1 MFVSDRLKRTKVS
14 NVSYRLSRTIGLNCS
29 AVSCHIGR
37 EKHDDVWKS
46 ENRGHRSI
54 PSSCIASLS
63 DAWYEWYRY
72 YPFRIHF
79 PSKWHVARPL
89 IVLPRGP
96 TNTHATSVFPSTWPA
111 QEASNSSYILTTAR
125 PRVVLSNIRQHPTSA
140 SDQQQTTLLLNRV
153 SINCNYGNDRF
164 DNYIHQR

>member
-1 MFVSDRLKRTKVS
+1 LFVSDRLKRTKVS

-63 DAWYEWYRY
+63 DAWCEWYRY
-72 YPFRIHF
+72 YRPDPLSFHVARGPTIDL
-79 PSKWHVARPL
+79 PSTWPDQYSCNISFSFHVARPGGKQL
-89 IVLPRGP
+89 IPHP
-96 TNTHATSVFPSTWPA
+96 TYRRQPDQGQYLAK
-111 QEASNSSYILTTAR
+111 
-125 PRVVLSNIRQHPTSA
+125 LSNI
-140 SDQQQTTLLLNRV
+140 
-153 SINCNYGNDRF
+153 
-164 DNYIHQR
+164 

>member
-1 MFVSDRLKRTKVS
+1 MFVSDRLKRTKIS
-14 NVSYRLSRTIGLNCS
+14 NVSYCLSRTIGLNCS

-79 PSKWHVARPL
+79 PSTWHVARPL
-89 IVLPRGP
+89 IFLPRGP

-111 QEASNSSYILTTAR
+111 QEASNSSYIPTTAR
-125 PRVVLSNIRQHPTSA
+125 PRVVLSNIRHLRLRPTPNNITFEQSI
-140 SDQQQTTLLLNRV
+140 N
-153 SINCNYGNDRF
+153 INCNYGNDRF
-164 DNYIHQR
+164 DNYIRQR

>member
-1 MFVSDRLKRTKVS
+1 MMCGNLRIED
-14 NVSYRLSRTIGLNCS
+14 NALSQDLASQAYQLHGTNGIGT
-29 AVSCHIGR
+29 R
-37 EKHDDVWKS
+37 
-46 ENRGHRSI
+46 
-54 PSSCIASLS
+54 PSSI
-63 DAWYEWYRY
+63 YGRY
-72 YPFRIHF
+72 VPR
-79 PSKWHVARPL
+79 PSGSNLPSIHVARPIL
-89 IVLPRGP
+89 MP
-96 TNTHATSVFPSTWPA
+96 THATSVFPSTWPA